1 MSRNKDRLGNNKP
14 QNSDTPLQFNPLNFV
29 APTEFV
35 ELPSGGLD
43 YPEGHPLHN
52 EGTIEIKFMTAKDE
66 DILTS
71 QTLLRKGIALE
82 RFLENIILDKSID
95 PNTLLIGDKN
105 AILIS
110 ARGSGY
116 GFDYEAV
123 LKCPECTKE
132 TSVTFDLRNPDI
144 IGAIKEGQEIVSR
157 VSPGV
162 FATTMP
168 LTKFKVHYR
177 LMNGEDEV
185 LLAEAIKDL
194 ENKEENLLTNQ
205 FKRLILSIEG
215 HEDQEIIDQY
225 VENMPVVDSRHF
237 KMCLKST
244 TPNVEIKENFVCR
257 NCGYEQEVDVPFGT
271 DFFWPDR

>member
-14 QNSDTPLQFNPLNFV
+14 QNSDASLQFNPLNFV

-35 ELPSGGLD
+35 ELPSRGLE
-43 YPEGHPLHN
+43 YPQDHPLHN
-52 EGTIEIKFMTAKDE
+52 KDTIEIKFMTAKDE

-71 QTLLRKGIALE
+71 KTLLRKGIALE
-82 RFLENIILDKSID
+82 RFLENIIIDKSI
-95 PNTLLIGDKN
+95 NVESLLIGDKN

-123 LKCPECTKE
+123 LRCPECTKE
-132 TSVTFDLRNPDI
+132 TSITFDLRNPKM
-144 IGAIKEGQEIVSR
+144 IGAIKEGQDVVSR

-168 LTKFKVHYR
+168 LTSFKINYR
-177 LMNGEDEV
+177 LMNGADEMV
-185 LLAEAIKDL
+185 LTESIKDL

-215 HEDQEIIDQY
+215 HEDQQIIDQY

-237 KMCLKST
+237 KMCIQST
-244 TPNVEIKENFVCR
+244 TPNVEVKENFKCR
-257 NCGYEQEVDVPFGT
+257 SCGYEQEVDVPFGT
-271 DFFWPDR
+271 DFFWPDG